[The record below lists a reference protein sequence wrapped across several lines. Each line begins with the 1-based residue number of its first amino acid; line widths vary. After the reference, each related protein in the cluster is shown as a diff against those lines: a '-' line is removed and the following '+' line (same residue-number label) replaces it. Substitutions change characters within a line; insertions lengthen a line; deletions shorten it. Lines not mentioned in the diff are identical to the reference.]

1 MVSSAKKKRRPRDRL
16 SDLPDDILGHVLSF
30 LPAEEAG
37 RAAVLSRRWRRAF
50 DVVQTISFQPL
61 HILSGVEAEN
71 RRPIDR
77 VNNALLARR
86 SSGGDA
92 PLRCLRVPIRWYT
105 APDCYAVDKWL
116 SYALRHG
123 IQELRLETSMQVR
136 SFPDAVEQCCL
147 RGGSKDVGF
156 QHGTN
161 DDYDSDVDS
170 RYNDDDDS
178 DSDDDYDSDYD
189 SAGATPTYDGNTG
202 VPLYAHLPRHR
213 YDVSP
218 ELFSCATMRALHLVS
233 CSLPPRLLAPTIRL
247 PSLETLSLAN
257 ITYTTLQAYDVPRQI
272 SAENIQRVISCCP
285 RLADLTLEGC
295 HQITDITVQR
305 LARFALRCCHGVQRV
320 AVDASSE
327 RLWAFE
333 YRGRPPAASCFRLG
347 GGAPRVSSVEIN
359 ICGSKR
365 SRTMD
370 QDRLWEFLVLF
381 AEAAHLQLNVI
392 WNARFDHDGFHALHF
407 PPFHNLTRLELG
419 CRCTDPGAVR
429 RVAGVLRQTPNLT
442 ALTIKLCWDKSR
454 EVNCRRVLDMPNL
467 SVSCLRERVREMSVE
482 QYHGLKPQKMLLKWL
497 LCAALV
503 VESGHEQ
510 RDRPGAADGGGRGA
524 VELGEAEEG
533 AGGVLPCGGEAAAL
547 RARTRGR
554 TSRRRLRPP
563 QVPCS
568 ANFIDGEPFEI
579 PNQT

>member
-30 LPAEEAG
+30 LPAGEAG

-61 HILSGVEAEN
+61 HILSGEEAEN
-71 RRPIDR
+71 RRLIDR

-92 PLRCLRVPIRWYT
+92 PLRCLRVPIRLYT

-123 IQELRLETSMQVR
+123 IKELRLETSRQVR
-136 SFPDAVEQCCL
+136 SYPDAVEQCCL

-161 DDYDSDVDS
+161 DDYDSDLDS
-170 RYNDDDDS
+170 TDYDDDS
-178 DSDDDYDSDYD
+178 DDYDSDYD
-189 SAGATPTYDGNTG
+189 NT
-202 VPLYAHLPRHR
+202 LASH
-213 YDVSP
+213 S
-218 ELFSCATMRALHLVS
+218 LHLVS

-295 HQITDITVQR
+295 HQITDIMVQR

-327 RLWAFE
+327 TLRAFE

-347 GGAPRVSSVEIN
+347 GGAPRVASVKIN

-392 WNARFDHDGFHALHF
+392 CYARFDHDGFHALHF
-407 PPFHNLTRLELG
+407 PPFHNLRRLELG
-419 CRCTDPGAVR
+419 CRCTDPRAVR

-442 ALTIKLCWDKSR
+442 ALMIKLCWDKCR
-454 EVNCRRVLDMPNL
+454 KVNCGRVLDVPNL

-482 QYHGLKPQKMLLKWL
+482 QYHGLIPQKMLLKWL
-497 LCAALV
+497 LRGALV
-503 VESGHEQ
+503 VES
-510 RDRPGAADGGGRGA
+510 
-524 VELGEAEEG
+524 VK
-533 AGGVLPCGGEAAAL
+533 C
-547 RARTRGR
+547 
-554 TSRRRLRPP
+554 
-563 QVPCS
+563 
-568 ANFIDGEPFEI
+568 
-579 PNQT
+579 

>member
-61 HILSGVEAEN
+61 QILAIDMEAEN
-71 RRPIDR
+71 RILIDR

-123 IQELRLETSMQVR
+123 IEELHLETSMLVR
-136 SFPDAVEQCCL
+136 SYPDAVEQCCL
-147 RGGSKDVGF
+147 CGGSKDVGF

-161 DDYDSDVDS
+161 DDYDSDLDS
-170 RYNDDDDS
+170 TDYDDDDDS
-178 DSDDDYDSDYD
+178 DDYDSDYD

-202 VPLYAHLPRHR
+202 VPLYAHLTRHR

-257 ITYTTLQAYDVPRQI
+257 ITYTTLQANDVPRQI

-327 RLWAFE
+327 TLRAFE

-347 GGAPRVSSVEIN
+347 GGAPRVASVKIN

-392 WNARFDHDGFHALHF
+392 WNALHF

-419 CRCTDPGAVR
+419 CRCTDPSAVR

-454 EVNCRRVLDMPNL
+454 EVNCRRVLDVPNL
-467 SVSCLRERVREMSVE
+467 PVSCLRERVRKMSVE

-497 LCAALV
+497 LRSALV
-503 VESGHEQ
+503 VESVSVNK
-510 RDRPGAADGGGRGA
+510 DGGYMPTDLVNEIKSWA
-524 VELGEAEEG
+524 VNPA
-533 AGGVLPCGGEAAAL
+533 
-547 RARTRGR
+547 T
-554 TSRRRLRPP
+554 TMTFS
-563 QVPCS
+563 
-568 ANFIDGEPFEI
+568 
-579 PNQT
+579 